1 MRRSLP
7 IEFDLALEPRR
18 VFRAPCAARHAAAQ
32 AAGALLEILEF
43 GVCDGGTISLG
54 QDLVAPAQALRRR
67 GDRPERQDSPDLIEA
82 LTA

>member
-18 VFRAPCAARHAAAQ
+18 VAARHAAAQ